1 MSPKAIENSIFWQ
14 NQVIKQSSDPA
25 QIARC
30 KAVIVKLQAELQAA
44 LLKEGKA

>member
-1 MSPKAIENSIFWQ
+1 MTSKPIENSIFWQ
-14 NQVIKQSSDPA
+14 NQVIKQSQNPA

-30 KAVIVKLQAELQAA
+30 KAAIVKLQAELRAA